1 MEKIIFNNENFPKE
15 AFLRFLSGKTGTRHF
30 KQILSKIIA
39 YTIDIAMVTGPS
51 MAYVFQILKFH
62 KTKSSQGFSK
72 FVCLLLFLGNILRIY
87 FWLGKH
93 FKITLL
99 YQSIG
104 IVVSQVALIHF
115 YMKYQDN
122 KKSYLPEIKRTN
134 NNSLLK
140 LEKRNNINLIKNYIA
155 AYFSKTFK
163 PRFFSLSKIF
173 NAKLFWNWQEE
184 LEYYKFMIL
193 VIIILSILFVFFHKV
208 NIFLQ
213 IIGSFS
219 AGFESL
225 VSFPQVYQNFKI
237 KVTKNISFMMTLFW
251 FLGDSFRL
259 FYNINYKAPLQLII
273 GIGIVTFFDLV
284 LVFQLILYRNN
295 SFKEL
300 EKTANKKQIEEI
312 NQLMKSI
319 DEVSL
324 AK

>member
-140 LEKRNNINLIKNYIA
+140 LEKRNNIK
-155 AYFSKTFK
+155 
-163 PRFFSLSKIF
+163 
-173 NAKLFWNWQEE
+173 
-184 LEYYKFMIL
+184 KFLM
-193 VIIILSILFVFFHKV
+193 
-208 NIFLQ
+208 
-213 IIGSFS
+213 
-219 AGFESL
+219 
-225 VSFPQVYQNFKI
+225 QNF
-237 KVTKNISFMMTLFW
+237 F
-251 FLGDSFRL
+251 
-259 FYNINYKAPLQLII
+259 
-273 GIGIVTFFDLV
+273 GIG
-284 LVFQLILYRNN
+284 
-295 SFKEL
+295 
-300 EKTANKKQIEEI
+300 KK
-312 NQLMKSI
+312 N
-319 DEVSL
+319 
-324 AK
+324 

>member
-1 MEKIIFNNENFPKE
+1 MEKIIFNNEIFLNE
-15 AFLRFLSGKTGTRHF
+15 SFLRFLSGKSE
-30 KQILSKIIA
+30 SKEINNIFSKLA
-39 YTIDIAMVTGPS
+39 IYTIDIFIIIGPL

-72 FVCLLLFLGNILRIY
+72 YVCLLLFLGNILRIY

-104 IVVSQVALIHF
+104 IVFFQVLLVHF
-115 YMKYQDN
+115 FMKYQEN

-134 NNSLLK
+134 INHQLK
-140 LEKRNNINLIKNYIA
+140 LEKKNNINLIKNYIA

-163 PRFFSLSKIF
+163 PKFFSLSKIF
-173 NAKLFWNWQEE
+173 SIKLFWSWQEE
-184 LEYYKFMIL
+184 IEYYKFMSLI
-193 VIIILSILFVFFHKV
+193 VIILSVLFIIFKNK
-208 NIFLQ
+208 NIFLH

-225 VSFPQVYQNFKI
+225 ASFPQVVTNCRI
-237 KVTKNISFMMTLFW
+237 KVTKNISFIMSLLW

-259 FYNINYKAPLQLII
+259 FYNIKYKAPLQLII
-273 GIGIVTFFDLV
+273 GIAIVTFFDLV
-284 LVFQLILYRNN
+284 LVFQLIIYRNN
-295 SFKEL
+295 SFKEM

-319 DEVSL
+319 DELNV